1 MVVNVNTKHKTKT
14 SQTCILTLLIF
25 VLFKKEAVLSRLI
38 STQGTLRMFFLDTGS
53 GNAEIFLETQWF
65 GNFSEIIL
73 GVSEVPSS
81 ALLFSVSEG
90 YAKKIA
96 KPFPIFLA

>member
-38 STQGTLRMFFLDTGS
+38 STQGTLRMFFFRYWFRKYRNVLGNSMVRKFFRNYFGS
-53 GNAEIFLETQWF
+53 F
-65 GNFSEIIL
+65 
-73 GVSEVPSS
+73 
-81 ALLFSVSEG
+81 
-90 YAKKIA
+90 
-96 KPFPIFLA
+96 

>member
-1 MVVNVNTKHKTKT
+1 M
-14 SQTCILTLLIF
+14 
-25 VLFKKEAVLSRLI
+25 
-38 STQGTLRMFFLDTGS
+38 
-53 GNAEIFLETQWF
+53 FLETQWF